1 MVSYDEIVELI
12 IINSEKRFHA
22 DIQTRFLGIE
32 KNNLKDK
39 FIEMFVNMSDIGM
52 PPYDILIHFTKTYED
67 KIQL

>member
-1 MVSYDEIVELI
+1 MSYDEIVELI

-22 DIQTRFLGIE
+22 DIQTRFLDIE
-32 KNNLKDK
+32 KNNLKGK
-39 FIEMFVNMSDIGM
+39 FTEMFVNMSDIGM

>member
-1 MVSYDEIVELI
+1 MGYDEIVELI

-22 DIQTRFLGIE
+22 DIQTRFLDIE
-32 KNNLKDK
+32 KNNLKGK
-39 FIEMFVNMSDIGM
+39 FTEMFVNMSDIGM